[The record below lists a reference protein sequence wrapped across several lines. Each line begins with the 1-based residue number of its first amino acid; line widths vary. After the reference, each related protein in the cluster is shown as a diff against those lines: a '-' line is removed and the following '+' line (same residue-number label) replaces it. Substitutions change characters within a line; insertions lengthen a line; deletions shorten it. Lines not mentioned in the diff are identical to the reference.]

1 MVKNCSV
8 EAAESR
14 SYPVFASGI
23 ACESGIRADQQLHQ
37 QTNLLHHRQWQL
49 FGRSSESLGGIPP
62 PPILSL
68 KR

>member
-14 SYPVFASGI
+14 SYQIFASGI

-37 QTNLLHHRQWQL
+37 QTNLL
-49 FGRSSESLGGIPP
+49 
-62 PPILSL
+62 
-68 KR
+68 